1 MGTPQAQLFL
11 SGVLADRESPEQPFV
26 SQSKEPLSQTHVR
39 LTGPPRVLVTRW
51 LILGKKVTL
60 PVPPKQ
66 LRITRS
72 LQCMHGV

>member
-26 SQSKEPLSQTHVR
+26 AQSKEPLSQTHVR
-39 LTGPPRVLVTRW
+39 LTGTPQSPGDSMAD
-51 LILGKKVTL
+51 LGEEGDSACT
-60 PVPPKQ
+60 PKQ